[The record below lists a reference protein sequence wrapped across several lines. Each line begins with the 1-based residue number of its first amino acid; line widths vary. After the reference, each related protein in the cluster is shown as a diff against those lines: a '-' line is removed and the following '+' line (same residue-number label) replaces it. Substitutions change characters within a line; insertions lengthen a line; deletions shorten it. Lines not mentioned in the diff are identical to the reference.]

1 MSAAKPT
8 DPQATDR
15 DGRTDARPDARPDGD
30 RPAARHVVEWAAC
43 GLVAAAAR
51 FVPVPFLDDVVRD
64 RATLLAVSRTL
75 RGHGRGYDLDLVDP
89 LTDPQGRR
97 TGLAA
102 RLAAVPG
109 RLLLFPVRKYVGIA
123 RLVRGGPA
131 DVLAVVLL
139 GRAVD
144 RACRRGLLA
153 GPDAAT
159 LAQESVAVRRAYED
173 AQRNTDLRLAR
184 GALADAF
191 GEARDLGRAALALAR
206 RLLDRHAEGAEASG
220 DTVVTQAAHEDG
232 PVRSG
237 AVRVTES
244 LRRPEVA
251 AELSRFDA
259 TFDAR
264 LEEYL
269 AAGR

>member
-1 MSAAKPT
+1 MSAATPT
-8 DPQATDR
+8 GPTSDPTRDPTSDPAGTPADAQPATR
-15 DGRTDARPDARPDGD
+15 Q
-30 RPAARHVVEWAAC
+30 VVEWSAC

-75 RGHGRGYDLDLVDP
+75 RGHGRTYDLDLVEA

-97 TGLAA
+97 SGLAA

-153 GPDAAT
+153 GPEPAA
-159 LAQESVAVRRAYED
+159 LARESVAVRRAFED

-184 GALADAF
+184 GALADGL
-191 GEARDLGRAALALAR
+191 GEARDLGRAALGFAR
-206 RLLDRHAEGAEASG
+206 RLLDRDAARPD

-237 AVRVTES
+237 AVTVSES

-251 AELSRFDA
+251 AELARFDA
-259 TFDAR
+259 TFDTR
-264 LEEYL
+264 LDGHL
-269 AAGR
+269 AAAG